1 MKVYKEVKM
10 GENEEAD
17 RRKLL
22 DIWDGPIVKPASTDT
37 DAIEEPKNTVE
48 TSNVPKKPEARAIGS
63 TTLGATRGWS
73 GGWID

>member
-17 RRKLL
+17 HRKLL

-37 DAIEEPKNTVE
+37 EPIEGTKDIVEP
-48 TSNVPKKPEARAIGS
+48 SNEPKKPEARAIGS

-73 GGWID
+73 GGWTD